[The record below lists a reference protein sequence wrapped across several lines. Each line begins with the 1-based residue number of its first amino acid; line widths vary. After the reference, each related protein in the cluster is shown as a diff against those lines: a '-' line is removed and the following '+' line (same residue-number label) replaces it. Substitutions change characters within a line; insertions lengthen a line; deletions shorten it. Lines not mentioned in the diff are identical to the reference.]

1 MNYTFSNLCCGKNSY
16 LAFVTNIQFINGKCQ
31 VLKNISK
38 TVWVRAAVFL
48 MILSP
53 KQEASVPTH
62 RLVKE
67 SPCSSVCLFCLGN
80 PGIHSQTSLL
90 KPDTVQERTVCHA
103 KRILPFFKQFF
114 FFSRFHSAFAEFFY
128 LFYK

>member
-62 RLVKE
+62 RPVKE

-114 FFSRFHSAFAEFFY
+114 FFFLPFSLCLRWVFLSF
-128 LFYK
+128 L